1 LEGVFDHLWE
11 SSAPSKVIAFSW
23 QLIYDRIP
31 SRSNLQLRGIVVS
44 DKPWECLGCVGQVE
58 TSNHLFLHC
67 PCAMQIWR
75 EVFSWLG
82 VSIIIPPSLASLFE
96 ILRGSAKNSKIRNG
110 FVMVWQATLW
120 SIWKVRNN
128 AIFSAGIFVPQAIVD
143 DVKVLSW
150 KWSLGR
156 LKILPCLFYEWTW
169 DPRNFFCASLEL
181 PSCSPLAWVCFTAWS
196 LGCCCC
202 PR

>member
-1 LEGVFDHLWE
+1 LAWSFYNYSPLL
-11 SSAPSKVIAFSW
+11 AF
-23 QLIYDRIP
+23 
-31 SRSNLQLRGIVVS
+31 
-44 DKPWECLGCVGQVE
+44 
-58 TSNHLFLHC
+58 
-67 PCAMQIWR
+67 
-75 EVFSWLG
+75 
-82 VSIIIPPSLASLFE
+82 LFE

-181 PSCSPLAWVCFTAWS
+181 PSCPPLAWVCFAAWS

-202 PR
+202 PC